1 MSALLIDKIQAM
13 TNKGLL
19 RALSLL
25 LALIIAGHIF
35 WDPTRFAAQ
44 TSSLGIWQ
52 GVMLVWAVC
61 TCLIH
66 GVGFQPRYLLWRWL
80 FIPLPAII
88 TLTLGLFY
96 VYTQVQ

>member
-1 MSALLIDKIQAM
+1 MSILLIDKIQAM
-13 TNKGLL
+13 TNKGPF
-19 RALSLL
+19 RVLSLL
-25 LALIIAGHIF
+25 LALIMAGHVF

-44 TSSLGIWQ
+44 TSPLAPWQ

-66 GVGFQPRYLLWRWL
+66 GVGFQPRYLLWRLL

-96 VYTQVQ
+96 IYL